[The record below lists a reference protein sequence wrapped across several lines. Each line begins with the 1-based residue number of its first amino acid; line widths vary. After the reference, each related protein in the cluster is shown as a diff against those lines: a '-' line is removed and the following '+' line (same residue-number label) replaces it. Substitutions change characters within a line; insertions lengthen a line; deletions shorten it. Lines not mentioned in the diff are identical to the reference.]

1 MDISLLSE
9 NRRMVQ
15 KLASQVVQWR
25 FMCFLCENI
34 ADWHDKLPV
43 RTYNYHQFTKLKII
57 YMQSDK
63 VVLLPILIVLPIYNL
78 YYTISCFS
86 WQYQRRH
93 RYASEI
99 KKDTFWAS
107 KFVSKEQEMPEQVSR
122 NGASD
127 TWSVSLDMPWE
138 YLLPVLLLHC
148 TLKYTEGRDFHFF
161 VIFRNL
167 SISFTTRKLIWILI
181 WIFIGNEKGQFD
193 WFSWRIWK

>member
-1 MDISLLSE
+1 MDIGLFSE
-9 NRRMVQ
+9 NRRRLQ
-15 KLASQVVQWR
+15 NLAGQSSTWR
-25 FMCFLCENI
+25 WMCFLCGNI

-43 RTYNYHQFTKLKII
+43 HTYNFHQLIKLKII

-63 VVLLPILIVLPIYNL
+63 VVLLPILIVLLIYNL
-78 YYTISCFS
+78 YYTTSCFS
-86 WQYQRRH
+86 WQYRRRH

-127 TWSVSLDMPWE
+127 TWSISLDVPWE

-148 TLKYTEGRDFHFF
+148 TLKYTEGREFHFF

-181 WIFIGNEKGQFD
+181 WIFIGNEKGQFG
-193 WFSWRIWK
+193 